1 MSIKCVIVD
10 DEPLALSVLERYINQ
25 TPFLELVEKFTNPVK
40 AYKYL
45 NDNEIDL
52 LFVDIQM
59 PDLTGFEL
67 VNNLKKK
74 PVFIFTTAYSEYAL
88 EGFKADALDYLL
100 KPIDMPEFSKAVN
113 KAKEWLE
120 IRNEK
125 NSQVEATK
133 DFLFIK
139 SEYKIIRI
147 NFSEITY
154 IHGMSEYVKIHLFNR
169 KSIMSLISLKSL
181 EAQLPVSM
189 FMRVHKSFIVNLQK
203 VNMIE
208 RNEIVYDD
216 GTIIPVS
223 QQYKTQFQ
231 EFVDKNFMI

>member
-1 MSIKCVIVD
+1 MNIKCVIVD

-25 TPFLELVEKFTNPVK
+25 IPFLDLIEKFTNSVK

-45 NDNEIDL
+45 SENEIDL

-67 VNNLKKK
+67 VNKLEKK
-74 PVFIFTTAYSEYAL
+74 PVFIFTTAYGEYAL

-100 KPIDMPEFSKAVN
+100 KPIDLPEFTRAVN
-113 KAKEWLE
+113 KSKEWLE

-125 NSQVEATK
+125 NSRVEATK
-133 DFLFIK
+133 EFLFIK

-154 IHGMSEYVKIHLFNR
+154 IQGMSEYVKIHLTNR
-169 KSIMSLISLKSL
+169 KPIMSLISLKSL
-181 EAQLPVSM
+181 ETQLPATL

-203 VNMIE
+203 INMIE

-216 GTIIPVS
+216 GTIIPIS
-223 QQYKTQFQ
+223 AQYKAVFQ
-231 EFVDKNFMI
+231 EFVEKNFLV

>member
-1 MSIKCVIVD
+1 MNIKCVIVD

-25 TPFLELVEKFTNPVK
+25 IPFLDLIEKFTNSVK

-45 NDNEIDL
+45 SENEIDL

-67 VNNLKKK
+67 VNKLEKK
-74 PVFIFTTAYSEYAL
+74 PVFIFTTAYGEYAL

-100 KPIDMPEFSKAVN
+100 KPIDLPEFTRAVN

-125 NSQVEATK
+125 NSRVEATK
-133 DFLFIK
+133 EFLFIK

-154 IHGMSEYVKIHLFNR
+154 IQGMSEYVKIHLTNR
-169 KSIMSLISLKSL
+169 KPIMSLISLKSL
-181 EAQLPVSM
+181 ETQLPAAL
-189 FMRVHKSFIVNLQK
+189 FMRVHKSYIVNLQK
-203 VNMIE
+203 INMIE

-216 GTIIPVS
+216 GTIIPIS
-223 QQYKTQFQ
+223 AQYKAVFQ
-231 EFVDKNFMI
+231 EFVEKNFLV